1 MNYEQQGA
9 RTGGSLLVQVTT
21 AGGAFPVRDAAVT
34 VRTAGGGEGAFLQT
48 AYTDESGR
56 TPVFALDTPPASA
69 SLSPGAPS
77 PYATYDIRVER
88 DGFFLHE
95 NRNAPVFAGVY
106 SIQNVDL
113 IPVSPYG
120 GNRPPA
126 GSTEFSSEQSLNGG
140 T

>member
-1 MNYEQQGA
+1 MNQEQQRT

-21 AGGAFPVRDAAVT
+21 AGGAFPVRGAAVT
-34 VRTAGGGEGAFLQT
+34 VRTAGGEGTFLQT

-56 TPVFALDTPPASA
+56 TPVFALDTPPAST
-69 SLSPGAPS
+69 SLSPGSPS